1 MVVLDYPDTTCQKF
15 ISWNYFMLGPLDA
28 NAEYKAVQIE
38 LPLQGD
44 RFEPSKGIYDE
55 NNIVHS
61 AYHGQVY
68 YYPILADCL
77 PFPDA
82 IAPRQIKVPH
92 KTAGVPNPITAPR
105 GFACPNTGALCDVSA
120 SYVTYWAIQRDYP
133 TKSWTFQ
140 SVTINRST
148 KKCAG
153 YRQVVQFQS
162 WYDTKTAWCYVTTT
176 SDAISFLKPVLAHVD
191 PGKEANFEQVMS
203 HFSDVNWKWGSPSTA
218 LQKFTVITTE
228 PHVASSPTKLASD
241 LAVFVD
247 ELMNRNFPIP
257 EVDYGDLASRAIKQ
271 KRLVD
276 TNIYEFLR
284 DLKDIKSLA
293 PKLQNLKSLKTHA
306 GNYLAVKYGV
316 LPTID
321 DLRKIVGAF
330 KARLPFYDKYGNT
343 NFNASNVASAYSGNC
358 SCMLE
363 QYIKVPVANEDSQL
377 DSLLSWLDEHGL
389 GLTLEN
395 VWDLTKYS
403 FAIDWF
409 IDVGGFLERIDNNLR
424 LLRYNIPYV
433 TMSRKKSIAGELP
446 QTTAVPILG
455 PIEWRFYHRWVT
467 SQCPLPPLTLSTTP
481 TISNHW
487 LEAGALLIQRAH

>member
-15 ISWNYFMLGPLDA
+15 ISWNYFVLGPLDA
-28 NAEYKAVQIE
+28 NAEYRAVQIE
-38 LPLQGD
+38 LPLEGD
-44 RFEPSKGIYDE
+44 RFEPSRGIYDE

-61 AYHGQVY
+61 SYHGRVF
-68 YYPILADCL
+68 YYPILADCT
-77 PFPDA
+77 PIPSAMYPRA
-82 IAPRQIKVPH
+82 IYVPYQGS
-92 KTAGVPNPITAPR
+92 TNPLWVPR
-105 GFACPNTGALCDVSA
+105 GFACPNTGALCDVSS
-120 SYVTYWAIQRDYP
+120 SYAGYWAVERDFSN
-133 TKSWTFQ
+133 KSWTIYF
-140 SVTINRST
+140 VNINKSS

-153 YRQVVQFQS
+153 YRNVIQFS
-162 WYDTKTAWCYVTTT
+162 HWDSPTRAWCSVTTT
-176 SDAISFLKPVLAHVD
+176 SDAISFLKPVVSPFTPGTELNYEQIMSIIAD
-191 PGKEANFEQVMS
+191 PL
-203 HFSDVNWKWGSPSTA
+203 WKWGTPSTS
-218 LQKFTVITTE
+218 LQRFTVITTN
-228 PHVASSPTKLASD
+228 PSSAKSASSLASD

-247 ELMNRNFPIP
+247 ELMNRNFPIA
-257 EVDYGDLASRAIKQ
+257 EIDYGDLASRAIKQ

-276 TNIYEFLR
+276 VNIFEFLR
-284 DLKDIKSLA
+284 DLKDVKSLA

-316 LPTID
+316 LPTVD
-321 DLRKIVGAF
+321 DLRRIVGAF
-330 KARLPFYDKYGNT
+330 RARKPFFDKFGHTVY
-343 NFNASNVASAYSGNC
+343 NASNVASEFTDNYRCFLA
-358 SCMLE
+358 

-389 GLTLEN
+389 GLTFEN
-395 VWDLTKYS
+395 AWDLTKYS

-433 TMSRKKSIAGELP
+433 TMSRKKVISGELP
-446 QTTAVPILG
+446 QTPALPILG

-481 TISNHW
+481 TVSDHW